1 MAWRPRPP
9 TWQWLLAH
17 EVRLLWRM
25 TGGAR
30 LAFLIVMSVLFLLP
44 AHIAAWAVM
53 RNFDL
58 ERMLDSRPGL
68 VIFTTLFTFLLALS
82 SAFGLAV
89 NALFGRGD
97 MDLLVSSPVP
107 IRNVY
112 TVRAIAVG
120 FASVSLWAFFWMP
133 IADAGPLHGRWGTL
147 AGYPVFLS
155 IGLMCAALAFA
166 ATLGLVR
173 LLGPR
178 RAHVAA
184 QVVGAFA
191 GALLVLGMQFETVLP
206 PAAQAAIRDWL
217 ASERSAAWFGPHS
230 VLTWPARALF
240 GDPLPLIATLT
251 LCLGVF
257 ALVVRLTTAAFAS
270 AVQDGSAL
278 TSNRSR
284 NIRKRAFASGLAR
297 IVIVKELKLIARDPT
312 LIAKSLVQLLY
323 FIPLM
328 LIVARHAELA
338 GILAASLVILAAN
351 LAGTLAWITVS
362 GEEAPDLVG
371 SAPVSSERVRWFKVA
386 AALVPV
392 VALVL
397 PFLAWYAVQSPRI
410 FPVLAACLA
419 AALASSAV
427 IQVWTGKPDPSRDLR
442 GRHKQNRLVNSV
454 EALCGFSWAA
464 ACYFVVAGHW
474 LGAAA
479 AAIVGLAGPVTAW
492 FVARMRA
499 SA

>member
-1 MAWRPRPP
+1 
-9 TWQWLLAH
+9 
-17 EVRLLWRM
+17 VRLLWRM

-30 LAFLIVMSVLFLLP
+30 VAFLVVMSLLFLLP
-44 AHIAAWAVM
+44 AHVAAWAVM

-58 ERMLDSRPGL
+58 ERMLDARPGF
-68 VIFTTLFTFLLALS
+68 VIFTTLFMMLLALS

-112 TVRAIAVG
+112 MVRAMAVG

-133 IADAGPLHGRWGTL
+133 IADTGPLHGRWGTL

-166 ATLGLVR
+166 VTLGLVS

-191 GALLVLGMQFETVLP
+191 GAFLVLGLQFETVLP
-206 PAAQAAIRDWL
+206 RAAQAAISDWL

-257 ALVVRLTTAAFAS
+257 VLVVRLTTVAFAS

-278 TSNRSR
+278 TPNRYR
-284 NIRKRAFASGLAR
+284 NIRKQAFASGLAR
-297 IVIVKELKLIARDPT
+297 IVIAKELKLIARDPT

-371 SAPVSSERVRWFKVA
+371 SAPVTAERVRWFKVA
-386 AALVPV
+386 AALAPV
-392 VALVL
+392 VALLL

-427 IQVWTGKPDPSRDLR
+427 IQVWTGKPNPSRDLR
-442 GRHKQNRLVNSV
+442 VRHKQNRLVNSV
-454 EALCGFSWAA
+454 EALCSFGWAA
-464 ACYFVVAGHW
+464 ACYLVVAGHW

-479 AAIVGLAGPVTAW
+479 AVVVGLAGPATAW
-492 FVARMRA
+492 FVARMREGD
-499 SA
+499 